1 MAIKVIN
8 TSAIFILI
16 WIGLYI
22 VMWIIAIVI
31 ADDWNPVH
39 SLNEFVVGM
48 GEFCI
53 LSGFIMMQ
61 AFPKCEMLTHPIATL
76 CLVCHFLIVFWDKIS

>member
-8 TSAIFILI
+8 TSAIFTLI
-16 WIGLYI
+16 WIGLYV
-22 VMWIIAIVI
+22 VMWIIAIAI
-31 ADDWNPVH
+31 ADDLNPIH
-39 SLNEFVVGM
+39 SLNEFVAGM

-53 LSGFIMMQ
+53 LSGFIMVQ
-61 AFPKCEMLTHPIATL
+61 AFPKCEILTHPIAAL

>member
-1 MAIKVIN
+1 MAIKVIDI
-8 TSAIFILI
+8 SVIFALI

-22 VMWIIAIVI
+22 IMWVIAIII
-31 ADDWNPVH
+31 ADDWNPIH
-39 SLNEFVVGM
+39 SPAGGS

-53 LSGFIMMQ
+53 LGIFIMIQ
-61 AFPKCEMLTHPIATL
+61 TLPKCEILTHPMATL